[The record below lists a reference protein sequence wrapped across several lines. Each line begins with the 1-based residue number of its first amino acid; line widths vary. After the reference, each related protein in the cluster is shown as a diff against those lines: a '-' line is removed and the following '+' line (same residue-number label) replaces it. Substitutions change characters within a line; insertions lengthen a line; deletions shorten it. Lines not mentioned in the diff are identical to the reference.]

1 MYLGTALW
9 TILAASA
16 LLNALSATQF
26 VRPVHLTVPGTPT
39 QPALETPEK
48 PRTAVTLVPEH
59 SADPGIELPKRL
71 VAAEEV
77 AEPVLEV
84 DVVAVIVITV
94 VGRTMAVDAI
104 TEMETE
110 TPVDAIAEMETETP
124 VDVATET
131 RAETAVEIT
140 NSHEATLASVLTPI
154 EEILTAAVEELVA
167 RVEMAVR
174 VATVA
179 VVAVQARSLRRV
191 LTCVRDFLRACSPPV
206 WRDVQEGV
214 QDQESNNYQNHLI
227 EKLKSNLFLAF
238 SLIFYICSHVF
249 LFVLL

>member
-1 MYLGTALW
+1 
-9 TILAASA
+9 
-16 LLNALSATQF
+16 
-26 VRPVHLTVPGTPT
+26 
-39 QPALETPEK
+39 LETPEK

-71 VAAEEV
+71 VAA
-77 AEPVLEV
+77 AEIAEQVLAV

-110 TPVDAIAEMETETP
+110 TPADAIAEMETETP
-124 VDVATET
+124 ADVATET

-140 NSHEATLASVLTPI
+140 NSHEATPVSVLTPT

-167 RVEMAVR
+167 RVETAVVR
-174 VATVA
+174 VATA

-191 LTCVRDFLRACSPPV
+191 LIGVLDFLRACSPPV

-214 QDQESNNYQNHLI
+214 QDQESNKYQNHLI
-227 EKLKSNLFLAF
+227 NEKLKNNLYLAF
-238 SLIFYICSHVF
+238 L
-249 LFVLL
+249 